1 MCDINKVFEY
11 IEEGNYEALKEK
23 IDKWN
28 KESKK
33 SSIYSSLI
41 KAKNID
47 EVLDTGEDN
56 LNNPIFL
63 LDTSYKILGRSRKA
77 YKNNKSIEKC
87 NGEEYLLIDTV
98 KKMKKE
104 KCIDNIYESSGAFF
118 HKADNRDKEK
128 FIFSPVRNNNITVAY
143 ISVLEENNFTESDLE
158 IVNTLSEVI
167 SIEFER
173 ENIFTNTSGLQ
184 EEYYLKNLL
193 TNEINNLDYIKEK
206 FKEVDFELRKNFMII
221 SIPCKQKYQDFRH
234 NFGIKELVRVIK
246 SILINSI
253 STYYDEN
260 IVIMLSSNSEKL
272 LSNEIKK
279 QFEDFLKLNK
289 LRCGISFIFQDLL
302 EIKDYFKQSKYA
314 LILSRD
320 KEIKVNYFEDYIE
333 DYLFLVGSDFEN
345 KMKKIKLSNIIHPN
359 IKKLKNFDNINKTEL
374 LKTLEVYFKNN
385 RHSNDTSKKLNIHRS
400 TFFYRYHKIEEIL
413 NVSLKSSEELFKLEL
428 SIKLLNSI
436 N

>member
-23 IDKWN
+23 IDKWD

-234 NFGIKELVRVIK
+234 NFGIKELV
-246 SILINSI
+246 
-253 STYYDEN
+253 
-260 IVIMLSSNSEKL
+260 
-272 LSNEIKK
+272 SNEIKK

-333 DYLFLVGSDFEN
+333 DYLC
-345 KMKKIKLSNIIHPN
+345 NIIHPN

-400 TFFYRYHKIEEIL
+400 TFFYRYHKIEEML

>member
-28 KESKK
+28 
-33 SSIYSSLI
+33 
-41 KAKNID
+41 
-47 EVLDTGEDN
+47 
-56 LNNPIFL
+56 
-63 LDTSYKILGRSRKA
+63 
-77 YKNNKSIEKC
+77 
-87 NGEEYLLIDTV
+87 
-98 KKMKKE
+98 
-104 KCIDNIYESSGAFF
+104 
-118 HKADNRDKEK
+118 KEK

>member
-1 MCDINKVFEY
+1 MEQEQNI
-11 IEEGNYEALKEK
+11 K
-23 IDKWN
+23 I
-28 KESKK
+28 
-33 SSIYSSLI
+33 
-41 KAKNID
+41 
-47 EVLDTGEDN
+47 T
-56 LNNPIFL
+56 
-63 LDTSYKILGRSRKA
+63 
-77 YKNNKSIEKC
+77 
-87 NGEEYLLIDTV
+87 
-98 KKMKKE
+98 
-104 KCIDNIYESSGAFF
+104 
-118 HKADNRDKEK
+118 
-128 FIFSPVRNNNITVAY
+128 
-143 ISVLEENNFTESDLE
+143 
-158 IVNTLSEVI
+158 
-167 SIEFER
+167 
-173 ENIFTNTSGLQ
+173 
-184 EEYYLKNLL
+184 
-193 TNEINNLDYIKEK
+193 
-206 FKEVDFELRKNFMII
+206 
-221 SIPCKQKYQDFRH
+221 
-234 NFGIKELVRVIK
+234 IK

-400 TFFYRYHKIEEIL
+400 TFFL
-413 NVSLKSSEELFKLEL
+413 
-428 SIKLLNSI
+428 
-436 N
+436 

>member
-234 NFGIKELVRVIK
+234 NFGIKELV
-246 SILINSI
+246 
-253 STYYDEN
+253 
-260 IVIMLSSNSEKL
+260 
-272 LSNEIKK
+272 SNEIKK

-333 DYLFLVGSDFEN
+333 DYLC
-345 KMKKIKLSNIIHPN
+345 NIIHPN